1 MKTLLTALATAAM
14 ALAFTPSAEAGHRD
28 RDCDRGY
35 RSSRS
40 YGGYGGHHY
49 RSSYHAPRVYRS
61 SYYAPSYYRESYCEP
76 RYVRPACG
84 GYYSRPSFGFSF
96 GVSNY

>member
-1 MKTLLTALATAAM
+1 MALAT
-14 ALAFTPSAEAGHRD
+14 TPSADAGHRD
-28 RDCDRGY
+28 RDCDRGG
-35 RSSRS
+35 RSYSRS
-40 YGGYGGHHY
+40 YHGGHHGY
-49 RSSYHAPRVYRS
+49 RSYSHAPRYYRS

-84 GYYSRPSFGFSF
+84 SYYSGGYYSRPSVGFSF